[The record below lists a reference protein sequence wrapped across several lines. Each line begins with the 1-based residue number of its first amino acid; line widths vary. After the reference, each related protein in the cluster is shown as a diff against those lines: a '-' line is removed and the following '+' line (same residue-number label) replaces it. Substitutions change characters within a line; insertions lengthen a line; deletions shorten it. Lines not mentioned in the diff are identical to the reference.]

1 MKLRNI
7 GYTAVI
13 AATAAAFMLGSV
25 GVGEAKGK
33 KKPAAAPAMMMA
45 PSNICAMP
53 YGPVCAVR
61 GGMKFT
67 YNNACYAKAEGAK
80 IVSQKACPPPKA
92 MKAGKAKA
100 KKDTKAKPAK
110 K

>member
-1 MKLRNI
+1 MKLKNV

-13 AATAAAFMLGSV
+13 AATAAAFVLGSV

-45 PSNICAMP
+45 PSNICVMP
-53 YGPVCAVR
+53 YGPVCAAN
-61 GGMKFT
+61 GKDGLKFT
-67 YNNACYAKAEGAK
+67 YNNACSATADGAK
-80 IVSQKACPPPKA
+80 VVSKKACPPQKA

-100 KKDTKAKPAK
+100 MKAKPAK